1 MTKAGIT
8 DTDEADGVGRT
19 VRQAK
24 NGKTQVIRTRK
35 RWSDKAE
42 EVFLE
47 ELAATCNVT
56 ASAEKAGF
64 STVAIYRRRMHW
76 PSFAAAWEQS
86 LAQGFARLEVQ
97 LVELATDSLRV
108 GEIAGDAPAPAMS
121 VDQALN
127 LLRLHRASVRGGA
140 PQRYDARCSQT
151 RMRCGRASCAR
162 SRRWSG
168 RRLGRRRRWWRG
180 RAGASG

>member
-8 DTDEADGVGRT
+8 DTDEADGAGRT

-24 NGKTQVIRTRK
+24 NGKTQVIRTKGK

-140 PQRYDARCSQT
+140 PQRYDARALPPDPEAV
-151 RMRCGRASCAR
+151 RASILRKIEAVERATAR
-162 SRRWSG
+162 AKATVVEG
-168 RRLGRRRRWWRG
+168 
-180 RAGASG
+180 